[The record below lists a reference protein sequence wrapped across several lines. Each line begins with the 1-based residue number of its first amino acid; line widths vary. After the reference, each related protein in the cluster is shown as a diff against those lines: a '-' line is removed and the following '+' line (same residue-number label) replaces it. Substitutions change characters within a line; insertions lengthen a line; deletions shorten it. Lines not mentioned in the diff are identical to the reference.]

1 MTPPDA
7 LRDVARL
14 LARLGL
20 GAVFLAHGWQ
30 KLVTNGVA
38 GTADFFASVGVPLPS
53 VSAWV
58 ATVVELVGGA
68 ALVLGVLVPVA
79 GVLLAAH
86 MLGAFIFVHAGK
98 GLFVSDGGYELVLA
112 LGVSSLLLAA
122 VGAGRFSVDHLLQ
135 QRHQRA
141 GEPQV
146 AGER

>member
-1 MTPPDA
+1 MTPPRPLPELA
-7 LRDVARL
+7 QL

-30 KLVTNGVA
+30 KLVTNGVS

-58 ATVVELVGGA
+58 ATVIELVGGA

-79 GVLLAAH
+79 GVLLAAN
-86 MLGAFIFVHAGK
+86 MLGAFVFVHAGN
-98 GLFVSDGGYELVLA
+98 GLFVGDGGYELVLA

-122 VGAGRFSVDHLLQ
+122 IGAGRFSVDHLLQ
-135 QRHQRA
+135 RSQRS

-146 AGER
+146 AGAS